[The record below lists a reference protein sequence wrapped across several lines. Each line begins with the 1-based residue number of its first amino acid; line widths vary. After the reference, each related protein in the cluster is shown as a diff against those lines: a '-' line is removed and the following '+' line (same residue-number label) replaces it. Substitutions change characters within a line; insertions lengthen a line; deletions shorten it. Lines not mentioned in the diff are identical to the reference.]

1 MDLHLYTMGVKF
13 TAENQYYDL
22 LLFVNVHFQRD
33 FIINNGMFY
42 KLTC

>member
-33 FIINNGMFY
+33 FITSVPLKFWDG
-42 KLTC
+42 

>member
-1 MDLHLYTMGVKF
+1 MDLYLYTMGVKF

-33 FIINNGMFY
+33 FIINNMR
-42 KLTC
+42 